1 MIERNDIITQVKQNV
16 FLLDKKAEILL
27 FGSRARQDTH
37 KESDWDFIAFVEN
50 EVTEQLRQKLTALVF
65 ETELR
70 TGEIISVQL
79 FSKNQK
85 SFFAT
90 SPFFKNVFREG
101 IVI

>member
-1 MIERNDIITQVKQNV
+1 MQVKQNV
-16 FLLDKKAEILL
+16 LSLDKQAEIMLY
-27 FGSRARQDTH
+27 GSRARKTAH
-37 KESDWDFIAFVEN
+37 EESDWDFIAFVEN
-50 EVTEQLRQKLTALVF
+50 DVTEQHRQKLTELVF

-85 SFFAT
+85 QIYAS

-101 IVI
+101 IYV